1 MHAVLDIHQE
11 RIVHDHCPFRDLC
24 RSAAYE
30 LDLSDPEALY
40 DGADVYVDS
49 VKVGVFHA
57 PSWDD
62 KGIYCYVDLGA
73 IEANESSAYSAEL
86 LQEILSLNLELDAE
100 LGEVIG
106 IERES
111 RHLVLRARLTKDD
124 VDGNQLATQL
134 KGYAELAT
142 ELYAKVLR
150 GVVRPVPLG

>member
-1 MHAVLDIHQE
+1 MTTAQ
-11 RIVHDHCPFRDLC
+11 FRDLC
-24 RSAAYE
+24 RSASYE
-30 LDLSDPEALY
+30 LNLSEPEALY

-49 VKVGVFHA
+49 VKVGVFHE

-73 IEANESSAYSAEL
+73 IDESSAYSAEL

-111 RHLVLRARLTKDD
+111 RPLNTACAHDQRGCGWQPA
-124 VDGNQLATQL
+124 GNAA

-142 ELYAKVLR
+142 ELYAKVLL
-150 GVVRPVPLG
+150 GVVRPVPQG

>member
-1 MHAVLDIHQE
+1 MTTAQ
-11 RIVHDHCPFRDLC
+11 FRDLC
-24 RSAAYE
+24 RSASYE
-30 LDLSDPEALY
+30 LNLSDPEALY

-73 IEANESSAYSAEL
+73 IEDSSAHSTEL
-86 LQEILSLNLELDAE
+86 VQEILSLNLELDAE

-142 ELYAKVLR
+142 ELYAKVLQ
-150 GVVRPVPLG
+150 GVVRPVPQD